1 MQHRVRSLLQ
11 RALRRVI
18 RPLFNELLDP
28 AAIHANSYVSSKL
41 YPIADESTG
50 HVQLLH
56 EGHRSFFD
64 PERLPVP
71 PMHLWEGYA
80 STPEEYLEG
89 AQHEMATMVA
99 ILSNAGAS
107 PQELT
112 KVLDFGCAAGRMLRF
127 YPHQERTSELWA

>member
-18 RPLFNELLDP
+18 RPLFNGLLDP

-41 YPIADESTG
+41 YPLAGQSTG
-50 HVQLLH
+50 HVQLYT
-56 EGHRSFFD
+56 GA
-64 PERLPVP
+64 PAPGPGERLPVP

-89 AQHEMATMVA
+89 AQHEMGTMLA
-99 ILSNAGAS
+99 ILSKAGAS
-107 PQELT
+107 P
-112 KVLDFGCAAGRMLRF
+112 
-127 YPHQERTSELWA
+127 RTLIENAP

>member
-50 HVQLLH
+50 HVQLYA
-56 EGHRSFFD
+56 GAPVSG
-64 PERLPVP
+64 PGERLPVP
-71 PMHLWEGYA
+71 AMHLWEGYA
-80 STPEEYLEG
+80 STPEEYLKG

-99 ILSNAGAS
+99 ILS
-107 PQELT
+107 
-112 KVLDFGCAAGRMLRF
+112 KAAVTALIF
-127 YPHQERTSELWA
+127 W

>member
-1 MQHRVRSLLQ
+1 MLHRVRSLLQ

-50 HVQLLH
+50 HVQLYA
-56 EGHRSFFD
+56 GTPVSD

-99 ILSNAGAS
+99 ILSKAGAS

-112 KVLDFGCAAGRMLRF
+112 KVLDFGCAAAGCCASTLITSGLR
-127 YPHQERTSELWA
+127 SCGA